1 MILVD
6 FIIQHGKRLRDM
18 DGLMK
23 VSGLKVDYLCY
34 FLGRQVIFV
43 SFNQFFNGV
52 CVMESLKS
60 GNTLPRLSGE

>member
-1 MILVD
+1 MIPVN
-6 FIIQHGKRLRDM
+6 FIIQHGKRLRNM

-43 SFNQFFNGV
+43 SFSQFFSGA

-60 GNTLPRLSGE
+60 GNTLPRFSGE